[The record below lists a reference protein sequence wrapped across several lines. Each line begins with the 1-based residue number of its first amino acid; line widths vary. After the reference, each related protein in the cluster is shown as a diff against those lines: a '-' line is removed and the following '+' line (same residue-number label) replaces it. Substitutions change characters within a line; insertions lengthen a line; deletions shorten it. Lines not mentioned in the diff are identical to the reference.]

1 MASTSAST
9 TTPAR
14 TSVNRGLRHRR
25 PRRSLVPRLVPL
37 VIWAGAAGVLAL
49 WWSDTTSVVG
59 PAGWLTGAGRITGLL
74 AGYAC
79 AVLLALMARVPLLD
93 HSIGTD
99 RLARWHA
106 LGGRCTVSLA
116 LAHTLLIIW
125 GYSLTAHTGVVSQG
139 TDLVLHYPDLLK
151 GTAGFLLFLATGVLS
166 ARAARRRMSYEK
178 WHFLHF
184 ATYLAVFLTFFHQLS
199 NGADFV
205 GNQKAQLAWYA
216 LFLGV
221 GALVLVYRF
230 VLPVRRGLRHRLR
243 VSAVRPEAPGVVS
256 VHFTGRY
263 LTELGAEP
271 GQFFRWRFL
280 APGLWWTANPY
291 SLSAPAEP
299 HALRITVKAAG
310 GHSAALAGLRPG
322 TRVWAEG
329 PYGSFTARRRDRAQ
343 GAAARRWRRHH
354 APAGPVRDAAGAGD
368 AHPPGPGQSGPRAP
382 VGAGRD
388 SRPAPGGRALSR
400 RRAGPA
406 DRRAGPPSGPA
417 HRPHAERSG
426 ARSGRARGLSLRS
439 TRHDGGRD
447 HRPARCRGAVAPYP
461 PRVVRALRGAVM
473 RRAVLITAAGSAL
486 VVALLALKPTS
497 HAALAG

>member
-329 PYGSFTARRRDRAQ
+329 PYGSFTARRQTVPKVLLLGGGVGITPLRALFETLPGQ
-343 GAAARRWRRHH
+343 VTLIHRVRRPADLVHRSELDAIAARRRAAVHYLVD
-354 APAGPVRDAAGAGD
+354 GPDPLTGGPGHRPGPLTARTLSGLVPDLAAHEVYLCGPPGMTEAAITALRDAGVPS
-368 AHPPGPGQSGPRAP
+368 HRIHHESF
-382 VGAGRD
+382 
-388 SRPAPGGRALSR
+388 AL
-400 RRAGPA
+400 
-406 DRRAGPPSGPA
+406 
-417 HRPHAERSG
+417 
-426 ARSGRARGLSLRS
+426 
-439 TRHDGGRD
+439 
-447 HRPARCRGAVAPYP
+447 
-461 PRVVRALRGAVM
+461 
-473 RRAVLITAAGSAL
+473 
-486 VVALLALKPTS
+486 
-497 HAALAG
+497 